1 MGEEEDGRVDERTS
15 LSRLGVRGQWQGREK
30 PAGKHGRWERSIL
43 EALAGQKLQTGR
55 QVLSAEVCVLPTRCL
70 K

>member
-15 LSRLGVRGQWQGREK
+15 LSRLDVRGQWQGREK
-30 PAGKHGRWERSIL
+30 PAGSAGKRGQRERSVL
-43 EALAGQKLQTGR
+43 EALAGQKLQ
-55 QVLSAEVCVLPTRCL
+55 VPPAEVCVLPTRCL